1 MCIMK
6 KIYMPKTIQ
15 LLLSFLIAVM
25 ILVSFHPLHVLG
37 KEDDFTITDM
47 NATGTITTDVLK
59 VRSGPGQDYDAIG
72 SVSADEVIT
81 ITGQADTGWY
91 RIAYDGD
98 TGYVSNTY
106 VNFTDAVENNPN
118 DFTEYVEGDSQKDP
132 INYPVIIIGF
142 IIVIV
147 IVIIGLTIIWMK
159 RQGDEDDYE
168 DEDEEYYEEDE
179 DDDEYYE
186 EDEDN
191 SDEYYEG
198 LEDDED
204 EDDFY
209 PNKDLKKPA
218 SPHPKKSKKKSSNK
232 AVAVPPRKQPLQKQT
247 VPESTTEKS
256 APIRSS
262 AASAG
267 PSNTFQGSVSDDDY
281 RIYVD
286 PRIFEEESLSMH
298 GDISDDSAPVILP
311 TEYKLTAEELQAYGN
326 QQRRPQKA
334 SNAADASAKKP
345 VQTEAQLNE
354 AMQKLQELQAEI
366 ERLKQQKE

>member
-1 MCIMK
+1 
-6 KIYMPKTIQ
+6 MPKTIQ
-15 LLLSFLIAVM
+15 LILSFLITVM

-59 VRSGPGQDYDAIG
+59 VRSGPGQSYDAIG
-72 SVSADEVIT
+72 SVSSEETIT

-118 DFTEYVEGDSQKDP
+118 DFTEYIEGDSQKDP
-132 INYPVIIIGF
+132 INYPVIIVGF
-142 IIVIV
+142 IIVI
-147 IVIIGLTIIWMK
+147 ILVIIILTIVWMK
-159 RQGDEDDYE
+159 RQGNEDYDDEDYDDDY
-168 DEDEEYYEEDE
+168 D
-179 DDDEYYE
+179 DDDEDYDGDYDDGE
-186 EDEDN
+186 KDYDDDYDDGDEKYDGEDYHD
-191 SDEYYEG
+191 
-198 LEDDED
+198 
-204 EDDFY
+204 
-209 PNKDLKKPA
+209 DLKEDGEYDMELSNKTISKPIRKKPLKKQTRIKQTIENPAPAKGTAAPA
-218 SPHPKKSKKKSSNK
+218 S
-232 AVAVPPRKQPLQKQT
+232 Q
-247 VPESTTEKS
+247 
-256 APIRSS
+256 
-262 AASAG
+262 G
-267 PSNTFQGSVSDDDY
+267 NTFQGSVSDDDY

-311 TEYKLTAEELQAYGN
+311 TEYKLTAEELQAYGK
-326 QQRRPQKA
+326 QHRTSKTAPGTT
-334 SNAADASAKKP
+334 SAVEPVAEP
-345 VQTEAQLNE
+345 VQAEAQLNE